1 MVLGIKYS
9 IGPMVLELGAYNAGL
24 QAKLAEMLI
33 DNKKSKAF
41 IRGQSFKENEETAI
55 NLEQYTVKP
64 IKLIITKTGI
74 SGTFT
79 LGFGQTLN
87 IGASTLGFAGGT
99 GSTTTTLKEINL

>member
-1 MVLGIKYS
+1 M
-9 IGPMVLELGAYNAGL
+9 ELGAYNAGL

-55 NLEQYTVKP
+55 NLEQYKVKP
-64 IKLIITKTGI
+64 IKLIITKT
-74 SGTFT
+74 SSASSFT

-87 IGASTLGFAGGT
+87 TGTTTLGFTGGS